1 MNIYQYT
8 ALNNPNGAR
17 QVVESYSIRADRKL
31 LPKQLAFVVAK
42 HGEEA
47 LSKVASIHPDLALF
61 QKQID
66 GFKEKY
72 KKEGE
77 EKSNFSNAN
86 GQQIKDEIS
95 KLKDSFHNVDGNK
108 NDNAKTKYELLI
120 IGGVIIL
127 GLAIVFRNK

>member
-17 QVVESYSIRADRKL
+17 QVVESYSIRPDKKL

-47 LSKVASIHPDLALF
+47 LSRVASIHPDLPLF

-66 GFKEKY
+66 GFKEKI
-72 KKEGE
+72 KKEHE
-77 EKSNFSNAN
+77 EKNIFSNAN

-95 KLKDSFHNVDGNK
+95 KLKDSFHNADGDKDKSK
-108 NDNAKTKYELLI
+108 NKYELFI

>member
-8 ALNNPNGAR
+8 AINNPNGAR
-17 QVVESYSIRADRKL
+17 QVVESYGIRADRKL

-42 HGEEA
+42 NGEEA
-47 LSKVASIHPDLALF
+47 LSKVASIHPDLPLF

-66 GFKEKY
+66 GFKDKY
-72 KKEGE
+72 KKDSE

-86 GQQIKDEIS
+86 GQQIKDEIKS
-95 KLKDSFHNVDGNK
+95 LKDSVTAPK
-108 NDNAKTKYELLI
+108 EDNGKGKYELLI
-120 IGGVIIL
+120 IGGIIVL

>member
-47 LSKVASIHPDLALF
+47 LSKVASIHPDLGLF

-72 KKEGE
+72 RKESE
-77 EKSNFSNAN
+77 EKSNFLNAN
-86 GQQIKDEIS
+86 GQQIKDEIKS
-95 KLKDSFHNVDGNK
+95 LKDSVSNPKENDGK
-108 NDNAKTKYELLI
+108 AKYELLI
-120 IGGVIIL
+120 IGGIIVL
-127 GLAIVFRNK
+127 GLAIVFRK

>member
-17 QVVESYSIRADRKL
+17 QVVESYSIRADKKL

-47 LSKVASIHPDLALF
+47 LSRVASIHPDLALF

-72 KKEGE
+72 KKESE

-95 KLKDSFHNVDGNK
+95 KLKDTFHNADGDK
-108 NDNAKTKYELLI
+108 DKGKQKYELLI

>member
-8 ALNNPNGAR
+8 AINNPNGAR
-17 QVVESYSIRADRKL
+17 QVVESYGIRADRKL

-42 HGEEA
+42 NGEDA
-47 LSKVASIHPDLALF
+47 LNKVASIHPDLPLF

-66 GFKEKY
+66 GFKDKY
-72 KKEGE
+72 KKDSE

-86 GQQIKDEIS
+86 GQQIKDEIKS
-95 KLKDSFHNVDGNK
+95 LKDSVTAPKEDTGK
-108 NDNAKTKYELLI
+108 GKYELLI
-120 IGGVIIL
+120 IGGIIVL